1 MAYRKR
7 DRRDKIDIKKDEVEI
22 SDRKKVVKDV
32 EEREK
37 KDEYS
42 RKKDDIVR
50 VEKQTT
56 RDVFEKKEDIVR
68 DTEDDK
74 KDNGVAITKREE
86 TKQLIE
92 VLRTKE
98 EHQREI
104 QYEILQKTI
113 PTFEHRESI
122 LKKLEDIKPESAK
135 KQSKLFRIFEPKQL
149 PIYRPNGER
158 ELRNRWYWKLKHDT
172 LPDGDY
178 DVREY
183 FLKLYDEVMLHMPD
197 YLLLKDMAV
206 ENRNSRDA
214 GKVVDDETA
223 KICDEM
229 FQDEE
234 TEGVVRR
241 FIADMRQ
248 RVQADRNAVE
258 YPSILHPIDFEFNQ
272 YFLQHQLVEPLNNDI
287 IFNYIPE
294 RIRNDVNY
302 ILNMDRNLPPTARYI
317 RPNLIQDRLNLHEN
331 FESLWDTLTTA
342 NYILARSVVPDLKE
356 LVSTEAQ
363 IQKMSQD
370 LQLEAL
376 TIQSETQFLTGI
388 NSQAANDCFKSVIA
402 AMLSQRTMSLD
413 FVTTNYMSL
422 ISGMWLLTIV
432 PNDMFIRE
440 SLVACQLAII
450 NTIVYPAFGMQ
461 RMHYR
466 NGDQQTPFQIAE
478 QQIQNFQVANWL
490 HFVNHNAFGQV
501 IIDGVLNQTLND
513 NIRNGQVVNQL
524 MEALMQLSRQQFPAM
539 PVDYKRSIQ
548 RGILLLSN
556 RLGQLVDLTRLMA
569 YNYETLMACITMNMQ
584 HVQTLTTEKLQL
596 TSVTSLCMLIG
607 NATVIPSPQTL
618 FHYYNV
624 NVNFHSNYNERIND
638 AVAVIVASTRLNL
651 YQKKMKAIVEDFLER
666 LKIFDTKRVPDDQM
680 YRLRDRLRAL
690 PVERRRLDIFN
701 IVQAN
706 MEQIERASDRIAQ
719 GVVIAY
725 RDMQLEQDEMYGYV
739 NITRTV
745 DEYQQINLEDLM
757 RSGDYAQITNM
768 LLNNQPVA
776 LIGALPFTTETSVI
790 SLIAKLDATVFAQI
804 VKLRKVD
811 TLKPILY
818 KINSDSNDFYL
829 VANYNWVPTSTTRVY
844 KQVPQ
849 EFDFRASM
857 HMLTSSLTFTI
868 YDDLLSFV
876 SADTVEPINA
886 VAFDNMRIMNEL

>member
-1 MAYRKR
+1 MYKR
-7 DRRDKIDIKKDEVEI
+7 QGYKDNVNKQEDEV
-22 SDRKKVVKDV
+22 SQQRKMQD
-32 EEREK
+32 
-37 KDEYS
+37 
-42 RKKDDIVR
+42 
-50 VEKQTT
+50 
-56 RDVFEKKEDIVR
+56 KKETQTKLTDKVLDVKETIVN
-68 DTEDDK
+68 DNVDNIQISEDVK
-74 KDNGVAITKREE
+74 KSNKEDS
-86 TKQLIE
+86 KQLLEI
-92 VLRTKE
+92 LKTKE
-98 EHQREI
+98 EHQKEV

-113 PTFEHRESI
+113 PTFEPKESV
-122 LKKLEDIKPESAK
+122 LLKLENIKPESAK
-135 KQSKLFRIFEPKQL
+135 KPTSLFRIFEPKQL
-149 PIYRPNGER
+149 PIYRLNGER
-158 ELRNRWYWKLKHDT
+158 DLRNRWYWKLKKDT

-183 FLKLYDEVMLHMPD
+183 FLNLYDQVLTEMPD
-197 YLLLKDMAV
+197 YLLLKEMAV
-206 ENRNSRDA
+206 ENKNSRDA
-214 GKVVDDETA
+214 GKVVDKETA
-223 KICDEM
+223 SICDAI

-234 TEGVVRR
+234 TEGAVRR
-241 FIADMRQ
+241 FIAEMRQ
-248 RVQADRNAVE
+248 RVQADRNVVD
-258 YPSILHPIDFEFNQ
+258 YPSILHPIDHAFNE

-294 RIRNDVNY
+294 RIRNDGNY
-302 ILNMDRNLPPTARYI
+302 ILNMDRNLPSTARYI
-317 RPNLIQDRLNLHEN
+317 RPNLLQDRLNLHDN
-331 FESLWDTLTTA
+331 FESIWDTITTS

-388 NSQAANDCFKSVIA
+388 NSQSANECFKVIIA

-432 PNDMFIRE
+432 PNNMFIRE

-466 NGDQQTPFQIAE
+466 NGDPQTPFQIAE
-478 QQIQNFQVANWL
+478 QQIQNFQVSNWL
-490 HFVNHNAFGQV
+490 HFVNHNQFRAV
-501 IIDGVLNQTLND
+501 VIDGVLNQTLND

-524 MEALMQLSRQQFPAM
+524 IEALMLLARQQFPTM

-548 RGILLLSN
+548 RGIMLLAN
-556 RLGQLVDLTRLMA
+556 RLGQLVDLTRLIA

-607 NATVIPSPQTL
+607 NATVIPSPQSL
-618 FHYYNV
+618 FHYYTV

-638 AVAVIVASTRLNL
+638 AVAIIVAAGRLNL
-651 YQKKMKAIVEDFLER
+651 YQKKMKAIVEEFLKR
-666 LKIFDTKRVPDDQM
+666 LYIFDVPRVPDDQM
-680 YRLRDRLRAL
+680 YRLRDRLRTL

-701 IVQAN
+701 LIAMN

-719 GVVIAY
+719 GVIIAY
-725 RDMQLEQDEMYGYV
+725 QDMQLERDEMYGFV
-739 NITRTV
+739 NIARNLNGF
-745 DEYQQINLEDLM
+745 QQINLEELM
-757 RSGDYAQITNM
+757 RSGDYSQITNM

-776 LIGALPFTTETSVI
+776 LVGALPFITDSSVI

-804 VKLRKVD
+804 VKLRKID
-811 TLKPILY
+811 TLKPIMY

-829 VANYNWVPTSTTRVY
+829 VANYNWVPTSTTKVY

-857 HMLTSSLTFTI
+857 HMLTSNLTFTV
-868 YDDLLSFV
+868 YNDLLSFV

>member
-7 DRRDKIDIKKDEVEI
+7 
-22 SDRKKVVKDV
+22 
-32 EEREK
+32 
-37 KDEYS
+37 
-42 RKKDDIVR
+42 
-50 VEKQTT
+50 
-56 RDVFEKKEDIVR
+56 
-68 DTEDDK
+68 
-74 KDNGVAITKREE
+74 GTKREDLLQQNE
-86 TKQLIE
+86 RLQEKEIENNTDVTMENKNKNKSNNNKKQQLSEKVLSQKEEIITDVQDDIKIADEVKKSSKEESKQLLEI
-92 VLRTKE
+92 LKTKE
-98 EHQREI
+98 DHQKEV

-113 PTFEHRESI
+113 PTFEPKESI
-122 LKKLEDIKPESAK
+122 LKKLEDIKPEQAK
-135 KQSKLFRIFEPKQL
+135 KQMKLFRIFEPRQL
-149 PIYRPNGER
+149 PIYRANGEK
-158 ELRNRWYWKLKHDT
+158 ELRNRWYWKLKKDT

-183 FLKLYDEVMLHMPD
+183 FLNLYDQILIEMPD

-206 ENRNSRDA
+206 ENKNSRDA
-214 GKVVDDETA
+214 GKVVDSETA
-223 KICDEM
+223 RICDAI

-234 TEGVVRR
+234 TEGVIRR

-248 RVQADRNAVE
+248 QVQADRNIVN
-258 YPSILHPIDFEFNQ
+258 YPSILHPIDHAFNE
-272 YFLQHQLVEPLNNDI
+272 YFLNHQLVEPLNNDI

-302 ILNMDRNLPPTARYI
+302 ILNMDMNLPSTARYI
-317 RPNLIQDRLNLHEN
+317 RPNLLQDRLNLHDN
-331 FESLWDTLTTA
+331 FESLWDTITTS
-342 NYILARSVVPDLKE
+342 NYILARSVVPDLKEKE

-376 TIQSETQFLTGI
+376 TIQSETQFLAGI
-388 NSQAANDCFKSVIA
+388 NSQAANDCFKTLIA

-422 ISGMWLLTIV
+422 ISGMWLLTVI
-432 PNDMFIRE
+432 PNDMFLRE
-440 SLVACQLAII
+440 SLVACELAII
-450 NTIVYPAFGMQ
+450 NTIIYPAFGMQ

-466 NGDQQTPFQIAE
+466 NGDPQTPFQIAE

-490 HFVNHNAFGQV
+490 HFINNNRFRQV
-501 IIDGVLNQTLND
+501 VIDGVLNQTLND
-513 NIRNGQVVNQL
+513 NIRNGQVINQL
-524 MEALMQLSRQQFPAM
+524 MEALMQLSRQQFPTM

-556 RLGQLVDLTRLMA
+556 RLGQLVDLTRLLS

-584 HVQTLTTEKLQL
+584 HVQTLTTERLQL

-607 NATVIPSPQTL
+607 NTTVIPSPQTL

-638 AVAVIVASTRLNL
+638 AVAIITAANRLNL
-651 YQKKMKAIVEDFLER
+651 YQKKMKSIVEDFLKR
-666 LKIFDTKRVPDDQM
+666 LQIFDVPRVPDDQM
-680 YRLRDRLRAL
+680 YRLRDRLRLL

-701 IVQAN
+701 LILIN
-706 MEQIERASDRIAQ
+706 MEQIERASDKIAQ
-719 GVVIAY
+719 GVIIAY
-725 RDMQLEQDEMYGYV
+725 RDMQLERDEMYGFV
-739 NITRTV
+739 NIARNL
-745 DEYQQINLEDLM
+745 DGYQQINLEELM
-757 RSGDYAQITNM
+757 RTGDYGQITNM

-776 LIGALPFTTETSVI
+776 LVGALPFVTDSSVI

-829 VANYNWVPTSTTRVY
+829 VANYDWIPTSTTKVY

-849 EFDFRASM
+849 PFDFRASM
-857 HMLTSSLTFTI
+857 HMLTSNLTFTV
-868 YDDLLSFV
+868 YSDLLSFV

-886 VAFDNMRIMNEL
+886 IAFDNMRIMNEL

>member
-7 DRRDKIDIKKDEVEI
+7 NVRKTEQKFQQNEDEKVETGRLKDRVLSKKEEIITDTVDEISVDKKLENESSKSKDKDMKSKDEIKIDENVIRSKKEESKQLVEI
-22 SDRKKVVKDV
+22 LK
-32 EEREK
+32 
-37 KDEYS
+37 
-42 RKKDDIVR
+42 
-50 VEKQTT
+50 
-56 RDVFEKKEDIVR
+56 
-68 DTEDDK
+68 
-74 KDNGVAITKREE
+74 
-86 TKQLIE
+86 
-92 VLRTKE
+92 TKE
-98 EHQREI
+98 EHQKEI

-113 PTFEHRESI
+113 PTFEPKESI
-122 LKKLEDIKPESAK
+122 LKKIEDIKPEAAK

-149 PIYRPNGER
+149 PIYRQNGER
-158 ELRNRWYWKLKHDT
+158 ELRNRWYWKLKKDS

-178 DVREY
+178 NVREY
-183 FLKLYDEVMLHMPD
+183 FLNLYDRVLMEMPD

-206 ENRNSRDA
+206 DNKNSRDA
-214 GKVVDDETA
+214 GKVVDSETA
-223 KICDEM
+223 TICDHI

-234 TEGVVRR
+234 TEGAVRR
-241 FIADMRQ
+241 FIAEMRQ
-248 RVQADRNAVE
+248 RVEADRNVVN
-258 YPSILHPIDFEFNQ
+258 YPSILHPIDYAFNE

-294 RIRNDVNY
+294 RIRNDSNY
-302 ILNMDRNLPPTARYI
+302 ILNMDRNLPSTARYI
-317 RPNLIQDRLNLHEN
+317 RPNLLQDRLNLHDN
-331 FESLWDTLTTA
+331 FESIWDTITTA

-388 NSQAANDCFKSVIA
+388 NSQAANDCFKSIIA
-402 AMLSQRTMSLD
+402 AMLSQRTISLD

-432 PNDMFIRE
+432 PNDMFLRE
-440 SLVACQLAII
+440 SLVACQLAIV
-450 NTIVYPAFGMQ
+450 NTIIYPAFGMQ

-466 NGDQQTPFQIAE
+466 NGDPQTPFQIAE

-490 HFVNHNAFGQV
+490 HFVNHNNFRPA

-513 NIRNGQVVNQL
+513 NIRSGQVVNQL
-524 MEALMQLSRQQFPAM
+524 MEALMTLARQQFPTM

-556 RLGQLVDLTRLMA
+556 RLGQLVDLTRLLS

-607 NATVIPSPQTL
+607 NATVIPSPQVL

-624 NVNFHSNYNERIND
+624 NVNFHSNYNEQINNT
-638 AVAVIVASTRLNL
+638 VAIIVAAGRLNL
-651 YQKKMKAIVEDFLER
+651 YQKKVKSIVEEFLKR
-666 LKIFDTKRVPDDQM
+666 LHIFDVPRVPDDQM
-680 YRLRDRLRAL
+680 YRLRDRLRML

-701 IVQAN
+701 LVLMN
-706 MEQIERASDRIAQ
+706 MEHIERASDKIAQ
-719 GVVIAY
+719 GVIIAY
-725 RDMQLEQDEMYGYV
+725 QEMQLERDEMYGYV
-739 NITRTV
+739 NIAR
-745 DEYQQINLEDLM
+745 DLDGYQQINLEELM
-757 RSGDYAQITNM
+757 RSGDYSQITNM

-776 LIGALPFTTETSVI
+776 LVGALPFMTDSSVI

-804 VKLRKVD
+804 VKLRKID
-811 TLKPILY
+811 TLKPIMY

-829 VANYNWVPTSTTRVY
+829 VANYNWVPTSTTKVY

-857 HMLTSSLTFTI
+857 HMLTSNLTFTV
-868 YDDLLSFV
+868 YSDLLAFV

-886 VAFDNMRIMNEL
+886 VAFDHMRIMNEL

>member
-7 DRRDKIDIKKDEVEI
+7 GARREANINNNDRMQE
-22 SDRKKVVKDV
+22 
-32 EEREK
+32 
-37 KDEYS
+37 
-42 RKKDDIVR
+42 KDD
-50 VEKQTT
+50 EKQDSSNKTQLS
-56 RDVFEKKEDIVR
+56 
-68 DTEDDK
+68 DK
-74 KDNGVAITKREE
+74 VLSKREE
-86 TKQLIE
+86 VVTDSQEEIKIADEVKKSTKEESKQLLE
-92 VLRTKE
+92 VLKTKE
-98 EHQREI
+98 EHQKEV

-113 PTFEHRESI
+113 PTFEPKESI
-122 LKKLEDIKPESAK
+122 LKKLEDIKPEQAK
-135 KQSKLFRIFEPKQL
+135 KQTKLFRIFEPRQL
-149 PIYRPNGER
+149 PIYRANGEK
-158 ELRNRWYWKLKHDT
+158 ELRNRWYWKLKKDT

-183 FLKLYDEVMLHMPD
+183 FLNLYDQVLTEMPD

-206 ENRNSRDA
+206 ENKNSRDA
-214 GKVVDDETA
+214 GKVVDSETA
-223 KICDEM
+223 SICDAI

-234 TEGVVRR
+234 TEGAVRR
-241 FIADMRQ
+241 FIAEMRQ
-248 RVQADRNAVE
+248 RVQADRNVVN
-258 YPSILHPIDFEFNQ
+258 YPSILHPIDYAFNE

-302 ILNMDRNLPPTARYI
+302 ILNMDRNLPSTARYI
-317 RPNLIQDRLNLHEN
+317 RPNLLQDRLNLHDN
-331 FESLWDTLTTA
+331 FESLWDTITTS

-388 NSQAANDCFKSVIA
+388 NSQAANDCFKTLIA

-422 ISGMWLLTIV
+422 ISGMWLLTVV

-440 SLVACQLAII
+440 SLVACQLAIV

-466 NGDQQTPFQIAE
+466 NGDPQTPFQIAE

-490 HFVNHNAFGQV
+490 HFVNNNQFRQV
-501 IIDGVLNQTLND
+501 VIDGVLNQVLND
-513 NIRNGQVVNQL
+513 NIRNGHVINQL
-524 MEALMQLSRQQFPAM
+524 MEALMQLSRQQFPTM

-556 RLGQLVDLTRLMA
+556 RLGQLVDLTRLLA

-584 HVQTLTTEKLQL
+584 RVQTLTTEKLQL

-638 AVAVIVASTRLNL
+638 AVAIITAANRLNL
-651 YQKKMKAIVEDFLER
+651 YQKKMKAIVEDFLKR
-666 LKIFDTKRVPDDQM
+666 LHIFDVARVPDDQM
-680 YRLRDRLRAL
+680 YRLRDRLRLL
-690 PVERRRLDIFN
+690 PVEVRRLDIFN
-701 IVQAN
+701 LILMN
-706 MEQIERASDRIAQ
+706 MEQIERASDKIAQ
-719 GVVIAY
+719 GVIIAY
-725 RDMQLEQDEMYGYV
+725 RDMQLERDEMYGYV
-739 NITRTV
+739 NIARNL
-745 DEYQQINLEDLM
+745 DGFQQINLEELM
-757 RSGDYAQITNM
+757 RTGDYAQITNM

-776 LIGALPFTTETSVI
+776 LVGALPFITDSSVI

-829 VANYNWVPTSTTRVY
+829 VANYDWVPTSTTKVY

-849 EFDFRASM
+849 QFDFRNSM
-857 HMLTSSLTFTI
+857 HILTSNLTFTV
-868 YDDLLSFV
+868 YSDLLAFV